1 MELHN
6 YIINENARMKLKE
19 TCVSKVLFKKELE
32 KIIGSTNKHDLL
44 YVLKYCYDNY
54 SDMHPDVLLE
64 VYNDRI
70 NNVSKESQVRAQ
82 S

>member
-1 MELHN
+1 MKLRN
-6 YIINENARMKLKE
+6 YKINRNAMKKLKE
-19 TCVSKVLFKKELE
+19 TCSNKPLFKKELE
-32 KIIGSTNKHDLL
+32 RIIGSTNRHDLL

-70 NNVSKESQVRAQ
+70 KNISKESQVHAHA
-82 S
+82 